1 MEKTLPREKVD
12 SAIDSAQQYLFDI
25 QEEEGYWQGEFKSN
39 PTMEAEHLMLTEY
52 LGIKDEE
59 EWEKIVN
66 YLKRKQLEDGSWN
79 IFPNG
84 KGNLSTTI
92 ECYFAMRLA
101 GVSPD
106 SQEMV
111 EAREFIM
118 DRGGIP
124 KARVFTKIW
133 LSLFGIWD
141 WDDVP
146 AMPPELIFFPN
157 WFPINIYEFGSW
169 ARGTIVPLLIIIS
182 KRPVHDLPE
191 DKQLSELFPEDWD
204 GVAEEENKEDDYSL
218 FSWAKLFQIADDALK
233 YYHKLPWQPGRKKAI
248 EKCEEWILER
258 QEADGS
264 WGGIQPPWV
273 YSLLALDTL
282 GYQLDD
288 PVMEKSIQGLDSFT
302 QEEGEEKKLQA
313 CVSPVWDTIWAIIAL
328 AESDYPE
335 GSDPI
340 RESGN
345 WLLEQEIKEKGDW
358 AIDVKEDVEPGG
370 WAFEFANENYPDIDD
385 TAEAVIALDEIDLE
399 DSELQKS
406 AAMDRAID
414 WLLAMQSSNGGW
426 GAFDRN
432 NDNELLYEIPF
443 ADFGAV
449 IDPPTSDV
457 TAHVLEMLG
466 RQGFDLSD
474 ESVKR
479 GYEFLREKQ
488 NENGSW
494 FGRWGVNYIYG
505 TGSVLPA
512 LDELDEDMSKPY
524 VRKAV
529 DWIKDHQNDDG
540 GWGETV
546 ETYSNPEL
554 AGKGESTPSQT
565 AWSLISLI
573 AADEADDSATKRGI
587 EYLLDQQT
595 EEGTWE
601 EKNYTGTGFP
611 GDFYIGYVLYRHYF
625 PLLAL
630 GRYRKE
636 IKSRTPPQGT
646 GLAEK

>member
-1 MEKTLPREKVD
+1 MEKTLPGEKVD
-12 SAIDSAQQYLFDI
+12 SVIDSAQEYLFDI
-25 QEEEGYWQGEFKSN
+25 QEDEGYWQGDFKSN
-39 PTMEAEHLMLTEY
+39 PTIEAEHLMLTKY
-52 LGIKDEE
+52 LGIEDEE

-66 YLKRKQLEDGSWN
+66 YLKRKQLDDGSWN

-92 ECYFAMRLA
+92 ECYFALRLA
-101 GVSPD
+101 GVSPE
-106 SQEMV
+106 SQELV

-124 KARVFTKIW
+124 EARVFTKIW

-146 AMPPELIFFPN
+146 AMPPELIFFPD

-169 ARGTIVPLLIIIS
+169 ARGTIVPLLIVLS

-191 DKQLSELFPEDWD
+191 DKQLSELYPEDWE
-204 GVAEEENKEDDYSL
+204 GVSAEEDEEDDYSL
-218 FSWAKLFQIADDALK
+218 FSWARLFQIADDALK

-258 QEADGS
+258 QEEDGS

-282 GYQLDD
+282 GYTLDD
-288 PVMEKSIQGLDSFT
+288 PVMEKGIEGLDSFS
-302 QEEGEEKKLQA
+302 QEKGEEKKLQA

-335 GSDPI
+335 NDDSI
-340 RESGN
+340 RKAGN
-345 WLLEQEIKEKGDW
+345 WLLEQEIREKGDW
-358 AIDVKEDVEPGG
+358 AVDVKEDVEPGG
-370 WAFEFANENYPDIDD
+370 WAFEFANENYPDTDD
-385 TAEAVIALDEIDLE
+385 TAEAVIALDEIDLG
-399 DSELQKS
+399 DSERQKS

-443 ADFGAV
+443 ADFGAM

-474 ESVKR
+474 EPVRR

-488 NENGSW
+488 NEDGSW

-505 TGSVLPA
+505 TGCVLPA
-512 LDELDEDMSKPY
+512 LEEIGEDMSKPY

-529 DWIKDHQNDDG
+529 DWIKEHQNDDG

-546 ETYSNPEL
+546 ESYSNPEL
-554 AGKGESTPSQT
+554 AGEGESTPSQT

-573 AADEADDSATKRGI
+573 AAGEVDDPATRRGV
-587 EYLLDQQT
+587 EYLLEHQT

-630 GRYRKE
+630 GRYRRE
-636 IKSRTPPQGT
+636 
-646 GLAEK
+646 LE